1 MHMDLNDVRSLVT
14 LLSLAL
20 FLSLMVWTFW
30 PARRGAHEAAAR
42 LPFDGESQDADQ
54 GAAHGATSS
63 ARVGRSTSRWRPWWA
78 WWRAWRC

>member
-1 MHMDLNDVRSLVT
+1 MDLNDVRSLVT

-42 LPFDGESQDADQ
+42 LPFDGEGQDADK
-54 GAAHGATSS
+54 GASQ
-63 ARVGRSTSRWRPWWA
+63 
-78 WWRAWRC
+78 